1 MKTRYLLLILL
12 LCSCSAFA
20 VDRPLRV
27 LTTIKPLQLIAMAVT
42 GDAADVDVLLGADLS
57 PHDYQLKPS
66 DRAKLAGADVVFWV
80 GPGLE
85 TFLERAL
92 TSLPGEVTVDA
103 FQPHGGYEVDAHIW
117 MDPQVAIT
125 IARQMSVTLA
135 RIRPDQAELWRG
147 NAQKLEAGLTQ
158 VDHELAANFSAIKQ
172 RRGYLVSHD
181 AFAGFERRY
190 GLQHAATLSDG
201 HELPPGPRRMMEVR
215 GLIERAEIG
224 CVLLEPQY
232 DRKIID
238 AVIGHP
244 VIGDAGN
251 GNGAVRRVQIDPLA
265 SDVLIGAKPSGADV
279 AAKSMMQF
287 YRGMGRAMADCMSR

>member
-1 MKTRYLLLILL
+1 MKTRYLLLVLL

-20 VDRPLRV
+20 LNRPLRV

-42 GDAADVDVLLGADLS
+42 GGDADVDVLLGADLS

-66 DRAKLAGADVVFWV
+66 DRTKLAGADVVFWV

-92 TSLPGEVTVDA
+92 TSLPAQVSVEA
-103 FQPHGGYEVDAHIW
+103 FQPRGGHDVDAHIW
-117 MDPQVAIT
+117 MDPLVAIG

-135 RIRPDQAELWRG
+135 RVRPERAELWRG

-158 VDHELAANFSAIKQ
+158 LDHELAASFATIKQ

-181 AFAGFERRY
+181 AFGGFERRY
-190 GLQHAATLSDG
+190 GLLHAATLSDG

-215 GLIERAEIG
+215 ALIERGDIG

-232 DRKIID
+232 DRKVID
-238 AVIGHP
+238 AVVGHA
-244 VIGDAGN
+244 VNGDSP
-251 GNGAVRRVQIDPLA
+251 VRRVEIDPLA
-265 SDVLIGAKPSGADV
+265 KDVLIDSKPSSAGV
-279 AAKSMMQF
+279 AAKAVVQF